1 MDILKTILEEGL
13 TPSVAFVGVCLVCI
27 HLWKQ
32 YTRYVRST
40 KSGLDRNHDLM
51 REVQDLV
58 KESEQTNTSINNELR
73 ALERNIDELGSR
85 LEDLE
90 KLDIRTSGELSS
102 ILKELETLRKN
113 METYQMIISLRGK
126 ND

>member
-1 MDILKTILEEGL
+1 
-13 TPSVAFVGVCLVCI
+13 
-27 HLWKQ
+27 
-32 YTRYVRST
+32 
-40 KSGLDRNHDLM
+40 M

-58 KESEQTNTSINNELR
+58 KESEQTNTTINNELR

>member
-1 MDILKTILEEGL
+1 MDILKTILEGGL
-13 TPSVAFVGVCLVCI
+13 TLPVAFVGVCLVCI

-32 YTRYVRST
+32 YTKYVSST
-40 KSGLDRNHDLM
+40 KTGLDRNHDLM

-85 LEDLE
+85 LSDLE
-90 KLDIRTSGELSS
+90 RLDIRTSGELNS